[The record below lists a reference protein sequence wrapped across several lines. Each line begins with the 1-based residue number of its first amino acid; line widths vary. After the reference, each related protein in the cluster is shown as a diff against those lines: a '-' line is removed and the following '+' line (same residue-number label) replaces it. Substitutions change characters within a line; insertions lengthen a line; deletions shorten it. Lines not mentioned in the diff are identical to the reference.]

1 MSAMNHP
8 ARDSNSKPTR
18 PSSHGVIQKAG
29 KVHLAPLFI
38 ALLGAAVPFLA
49 QTPTPMHYDPRHV
62 DNFAGKPRVIVISD
76 IGNEPDDQMSL
87 VRLLLYSN
95 ELEIEALIATTSTWQ
110 RTLIHPETMHTL
122 VAAYGEVRPN
132 LLLHAQG
139 WPEAADLDR
148 RIYPGQTVYG
158 LAATGPGKSSPGSEA
173 IVRAVERDDPRPLWI
188 TLWGGANTL
197 AQALMDLRAK
207 HTPDELEKLVA
218 RLRISSISDQ
228 DDAGPWIRR
237 EFPSLFYIVSPSTP
251 TSADYYAA
259 TWTGIS
265 GDLYYRN
272 GDGADFTTVSNEWL
286 DANIRSKG
294 PLGKVYPRFLF
305 IMEGDTPSYLGL
317 IDNGLNAYRR
327 PDWGGWGGRY
337 VYRQPYGETH
347 PIWTQGGDEFLR
359 TTSQD
364 TVVGI
369 DCKLHTSD
377 QTTIWRWRTAF
388 QNDFAGRMS
397 WTVSDF
403 AHASHNPLV
412 VVNGQAGTAPI
423 EIDAGV
429 GRPIVLDATSTTDP
443 NGRALQFQW
452 FHYAEAGIADGNRS
466 TVTLTGADQPRA
478 EVVATAVC
486 SPAWLSGLI
495 PCKGDGVAHIILAVT
510 NKGSPPMTSYRRI
523 ILHVHANDGAGTV
536 STSLSR

>member
-1 MSAMNHP
+1 MEIRKTLAGWMALAAGLALGWAATLAGQSLP
-8 ARDSNSKPTR
+8 PT
-18 PSSHGVIQKAG
+18 
-29 KVHLAPLFI
+29 
-38 ALLGAAVPFLA
+38 
-49 QTPTPMHYDPRHV
+49 HV
-62 DNFAGKPRVIVISD
+62 DDFTGRPRVIVISD

-369 DCKLHTSD
+369 DGKLHTSD